1 MFPRGFLGSHGD
13 YCNYNASGV
22 VLHVGGNY
30 SQNQNHG
37 AFYLNGN
44 NAATN
49 ANANIGCRLLRTSC
63 VSFASPHAARLN
75 HSAVL
80 RLRSGPACA
89 GLRFGWGRGT
99 QYGMAYRFTSPSD
112 RFPRFEI
119 DG

>member
-49 ANANIGCRLLRTSC
+49 ANANIGCRHL
-63 VSFASPHAARLN
+63 A
-75 HSAVL
+75 
-80 RLRSGPACA
+80 
-89 GLRFGWGRGT
+89 W
-99 QYGMAYRFTSPSD
+99 YGIPLYFSIRP
-112 RFPRFEI
+112 FPTV
-119 DG
+119 